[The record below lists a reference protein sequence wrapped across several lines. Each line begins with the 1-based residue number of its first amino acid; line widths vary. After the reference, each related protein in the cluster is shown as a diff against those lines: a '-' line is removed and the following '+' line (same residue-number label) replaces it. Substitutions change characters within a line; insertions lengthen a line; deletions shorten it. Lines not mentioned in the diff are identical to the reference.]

1 MKSSDKTIFGFD
13 VGLGSLGLAVRQGDD
28 IVHADS
34 LLIDAEV
41 AKIADQA
48 ERRRQQRTRKT
59 HKQREKWWQSVWQE
73 IGKEPLKGIQLE
85 KRDGA
90 WQKIADADPRLER
103 EFAEEDDDTIYTSC
117 LLRILLLRGE
127 PLADW
132 QIYKAIRSA
141 FRRAGYPDVPWAKG
155 HTDDD
160 AKKEEEEKK
169 EQERTLEFDMAL
181 KNIFEDETLRLPCY
195 YDAYQMG
202 LFDPA
207 TGEINPQQTSRAKR
221 ARGYTASRDL
231 VQKEL
236 WALLEQAAK
245 QLPALKTVGPNPQKW
260 QEYIL
265 FGPGFEA
272 FNDTKIEGV
281 LDQKVAQFD
290 NRCVN
295 PCSCIPRFKVCRAKE
310 LLYFQA
316 NFLLKLRNM
325 LVEKDQTN
333 QKLTT
338 EEIGE
343 WYEAAEEK
351 RKEYMQD
358 FFAQKAAGAKQKVEA
373 KDLAKCY
380 KITKTDWKKWCQKKG
395 YAVYTA
401 TCEIPAPKLSGRTGF
416 SRPALALLRALI
428 LSGKPPHDFRQ
439 ALLAQDFAGFE
450 GFKLQEADLDFLL
463 RMKENNPEKI
473 YIAPPTLVQQHIN
486 RNTGDLEAAAQKIIG
501 STRNSVVRHRLEVFF
516 KQLKRLEAEWGAP
529 SAIVVEFA
537 REDFSSEKKKK
548 DYTKVSNEHN
558 KVYEEA
564 KSELSRIFGA
574 NYRKEHH
581 LVRKYI
587 MWKKQDEMC
596 PFTGQHIAPSELQ
609 HCEIEHII
617 PRGGE
622 WNGPDSIENTVL
634 TTRTENKKKGSRM
647 PFQYIAQN
655 EWESFKNR
663 VEGMK
668 IGGKT
673 KKILL
678 CRSQKEAEE
687 LIERYYG
694 LAITGWVARLARD
707 IACVWFGW
715 QPGAE
720 GESRKMHTVSGSLVA
735 KVRRKYGLNKALNP
749 FLADEEAKKDKKNRD
764 DDRHHALDAMV
775 MTYLNEY
782 MRNPR
787 NFDALQLPEKV
798 RSSEYFAEKLEA
810 VTPHKIARNKAQ
822 LGETAYRVIEKQE
835 MVEKRGKKVLQ
846 KEKMLVGR
854 VDIANANPKNILDGS
869 IRQRVGA
876 FLATSPSKEQKEAFF
891 ANFRGKNGAL
901 IKKVMVK
908 KGKPDNL
915 VNLSKN
921 PQARGQYYESKSIMG
936 VGTLQHGYY
945 LYSRDAES
953 WKVWPVY
960 AFLSP
965 HKEKQRLLAQ
975 GYQIKDNRLFYAGC
989 IIQITE
995 YIEAKDVDIGKY
1007 IVMSVKH
1014 NGVIKLKNNRGE
1026 IFEFSISYLGD
1037 DFYFFQ

>member
-103 EFAEEDDDTIYTSC
+103 EFAKEGDDTIYTSC

-127 PLADW
+127 ALADW

-160 AKKEEEEKK
+160 AKKEEEKK
-169 EQERTLEFDMAL
+169 EQERTMEFDMAL
-181 KNIFEDETLRLPCY
+181 NNIFEDETLRLPCY

-231 VQKEL
+231 VEKEL
-236 WALLEQAAK
+236 RALLEEAAK
-245 QLPALKTVGPNPQKW
+245 QVPELKNIGPNPQKW

-272 FNDTKIEGV
+272 FNDTNIEGV

-295 PCSCIPRFKVCRAKE
+295 PCSCIPRFKVCRAEE

-316 NFLLKLRNM
+316 SFLLKLRNM

-338 EEIGE
+338 EEIAE
-343 WYEAAEEK
+343 WYEAAEAK

-373 KDLAKCY
+373 KEIVKYY

-401 TCEIPAPKLSGRTGF
+401 TNEIPAPKLSGRTGF

-486 RNTGDLEAAAQKIIG
+486 RNTGDLEAAAKKIIG

-548 DYTKVSNEHN
+548 HYTKISNEHN

-564 KSELSRIFGA
+564 KAVL
-574 NYRKEHH
+574 RKQFEADYNKKDNM
-581 LVRKYI
+581 VRKYI
-587 MWKKQDEMC
+587 MWKKQGGTC
-596 PFTGQHIAPSELQ
+596 PFTGQHIAFASLEFC
-609 HCEIEHII
+609 HIEHII
-617 PRGGE
+617 PQRGG

-634 TTRTENKKKGSRM
+634 TTPAENKRKNDRM

-694 LAITGWVARLARD
+694 LAITSWVARLARD

-749 FLADEEAKKDKKNRD
+749 FLADEEAKKDKKNRG

-798 RSSEYFAEKLEA
+798 RNSEYFAEKLEA

-869 IRQRVGA
+869 IRHRVGA

-995 YIEAKDVDIGKY
+995 PIEAKDIDIGKY
-1007 IVMSVKH
+1007 TVVGIRMSGK
-1014 NGVIKLKNNRGE
+1014 ITLKNYKGE
-1026 IFEFSISYLGD
+1026 VFEFSISYLGD